1 MQLLAQS
8 KEKFIMLLKVIWKNA
23 FKVTIYLAVHVK
35 TWIVLMPVTHK
46 IWNKFI
52 LQIVY
57 YKLKQWD

>member
-23 FKVTIYLAVHVK
+23 FNVTIYLAVHVK

-46 IWNKFI
+46 YETNSS
-52 LQIVY
+52 
-57 YKLKQWD
+57 YKLYIIN

>member
-46 IWNKFI
+46 YETNSS
-52 LQIVY
+52 
-57 YKLKQWD
+57 YKLYIIN